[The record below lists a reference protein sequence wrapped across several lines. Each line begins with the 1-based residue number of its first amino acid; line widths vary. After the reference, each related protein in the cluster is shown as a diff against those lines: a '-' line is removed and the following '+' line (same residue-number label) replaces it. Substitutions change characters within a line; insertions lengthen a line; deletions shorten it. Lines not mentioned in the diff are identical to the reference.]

1 MTQAQA
7 IETLSAQYGAP
18 YGGTFTAALSG
29 NLIENIM
36 MEDSIGK
43 VFHRF
48 GKNIV
53 ENSNLIALAQF
64 HLSHWGII

>member
-1 MTQAQA
+1 MNQAQA
-7 IETLSAQYGAP
+7 IETLSAQYDAP

-36 MEDSIGK
+36 MEDSIDK

-48 GKNIV
+48 GNNIV
-53 ENSNLIALAQF
+53 LDSALIALAQF
-64 HLSHWGII
+64 YKTH

>member
-7 IETLSAQYGAP
+7 IETLSAQYDAP

-29 NLIENIM
+29 NLIQDIM
-36 MEDSIGK
+36 WEGDLGK
-43 VFHRF
+43 VYHRF

-53 ENSNLIALAQF
+53 SDANLIALAQF
-64 HLSHWGII
+64 HLSH

>member
-7 IETLSAQYGAP
+7 IETLSAQYDAP
-18 YGGTFTAALSG
+18 YGGTFLSALSG

-36 MEDSIGK
+36 WEGDLGK
-43 VFHRF
+43 VYHRF

-53 ENSNLIALAQF
+53 SDANLIALAQL
-64 HLSHWGII
+64 HQTH

>member
-1 MTQAQA
+1 MTVTQA
-7 IETLSAQYGAP
+7 IETLSVQYNAP
-18 YGGTFTAALSG
+18 YGGIFTAALSG
-29 NLIENIM
+29 NLIEDIM

-53 ENSNLIALAQF
+53 SDDNLIALAEF
-64 HLSHWGII
+64 HQTH

>member
-1 MTQAQA
+1 MNQAQA
-7 IETLSAQYGAP
+7 IETLSAQYAAP
-18 YGGTFTAALSG
+18 YCGTFTAALSG
-29 NLIENIM
+29 NLIQDIM

-53 ENSNLIALAQF
+53 ENSNLIPLAQF
-64 HLSHWGII
+64 HQTH